1 MAEKLGY
8 FGDNDMST
16 LKVGTIQDHANSISA
31 MTIDSAGRVLTPA
44 RPMFDVA
51 KSSTQNISSGS
62 VTKVTWDTENYDIGG
77 NFASNKFTAPIAGKY
92 HMNALLTMS
101 TIVAG
106 AGIGLIWYKNGSVF
120 RNGHHQSTEINI
132 TFALQ
137 ASGVFDLS
145 ASDYLELFVF
155 QGSGSTETVG
165 TANNV
170 GSVSAVGSNYWSGY
184 LIG

>member
-1 MAEKLGY
+1 MA
-8 FGDNDMST
+8 ST
-16 LKVGTIQDHANSISA
+16 LKVNTIQHSGGTTALT
-31 MTIDSAGRVLTPA
+31 MDSTGRILTPA

-51 KSSTQNISSGS
+51 KSSTQNITTGPQ
-62 VTKVTWDTENYDIGG
+62 KVTWDTENYDIGG
-77 NFASNKFTAPIAGKY
+77 NFASYKFTAPIAGKY
-92 HMNALLTMS
+92 HMNACLTLS

-120 RNGHHQSTEINI
+120 RSGHHQSTEVNI
-132 TFALQ
+132 TFAITANAIL
-137 ASGVFDLS
+137 DLS
-145 ASDYLELFVF
+145 ASDYIEVYVF

>member
-1 MAEKLGY
+1 
-8 FGDNDMST
+8 MST

-31 MTIDSAGRVLTPA
+31 MTIDNAGRILTPA
-44 RPMFDVA
+44 RPIFEVA
-51 KSSTQNISSGS
+51 KSSAQTLASST
-62 VTKVTWDTENYDIGG
+62 VTKVTWNQENFDVGG
-77 NFASNKFTAPIAGKY
+77 NFASDKFTAPIAGKY
-92 HMNALLTMS
+92 HMNALVTMS
-101 TIVAG
+101 TIIAG

-145 ASDYLELFVF
+145 ASDYLELFIF
-155 QGSGSTETVG
+155 QGSGSSETIG

-170 GSVSAVGSNYWSGY
+170 GSVTAAGSNYWSGY

>member
-1 MAEKLGY
+1 
-8 FGDNDMST
+8 MST
-16 LKVGTIQDHANSISA
+16 LIANTLQGINTIKYDASTTA
-31 MTIDSAGRVLTPA
+31 MTIDSTGRILTPS

-51 KSSTQNISSGS
+51 KSSTQTTTSSQLL
-62 VTKVTWDTENYDIGG
+62 KVTWDTENYDVGS
-77 NFASNKFTAPIAGKY
+77 NFASDKFTAPIAGKY

-132 TFALQ
+132 TFAVT
-137 ASGVFDLS
+137 SCGVFDLN
-145 ASDYLELFVF
+145 ANDYLEVYVF
-155 QGSGSTETVG
+155 QGSGSSQNIGVANSSYTV
-165 TANNV
+165 N
-170 GSVSAVGSNYWSGY
+170 AVGSNYWSGY